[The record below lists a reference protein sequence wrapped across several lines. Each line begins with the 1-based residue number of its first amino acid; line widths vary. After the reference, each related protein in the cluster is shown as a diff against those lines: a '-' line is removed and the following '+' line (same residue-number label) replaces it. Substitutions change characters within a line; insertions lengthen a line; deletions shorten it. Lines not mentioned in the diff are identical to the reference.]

1 MPDRTQVE
9 ADAVRERILDRLGR
23 GDPWDEVQVV
33 PDPFRGYRIQVVS
46 GSFRGQT
53 PSERRGRSLGL
64 IVADDDIA
72 FMDFLSPEESATAAA
87 EGAGDPLRPEVSQLP
102 LWPDS
107 LARGEQRDRIE
118 VRLPSRSDDFL
129 SAPLVATFYSLRG
142 GVGRSTALAHTA
154 LLLAQDHRV
163 LCIDMDLEAPG
174 LAALFD
180 VERRV
185 GPDQGVVSLLL
196 GTEIAGELPDVTPH
210 LLRAHPD
217 RELYLLP
224 AGHPDANYARRLA
237 QLDPASWYREESNP
251 LRMLLSAVGG
261 LRIAPQ
267 IVLIDARTGISPLSA
282 PLLFDLADLAVV
294 TFFPHPQSRVGT
306 GALTRALLAAR
317 SERAYTPEPR
327 FLVSPVPGAG
337 SPETRRRYEDR
348 AATWISEWLAPA
360 VLTDGQPA
368 FPDVDELLHVVGYS
382 EDMASTDA
390 ATAEAGGSA
399 YAPVSE
405 WIKGFVPRSASI
417 MANNVGGS
425 VVVSGSPSLVT
436 TTKAEALAGLRMS
449 AGIAEAQSDDEFE
462 QTYLRTG
469 TVQQALRADRPL
481 IRGRKGTGKTA
492 LFRRLAMAGGIAVT
506 SPSSLQTRRTWTPSS
521 DTFKAV
527 GSLIAETSTDWRVA
541 WAALIGVTVRL
552 YGEPRLPEFAIP
564 GGLVCVHKP
573 EPRYTEIDLVR
584 DLRSVLSVPD
594 AGLLVWQWIRE
605 LDAAIDEQTFLLF
618 DGLDA
623 GFGPTAADLTRRRE
637 GVAGLLALLGERGD
651 ELSRLRMKVLIRE
664 DIYRSVPVPNQSH
677 FYGREVRL
685 SWADQTDYLKVVI
698 KQALRAAA
706 VADLVRHEVPDALPS
721 TGAEDLVESWSQAH
735 VLDVWRVLV
744 GERVSGGKTA
754 FTHNWVWNRLADSNG
769 DHSPRSLIRL
779 FDRAA
784 ERERG
789 WYESAPYERSL
800 IRPRALVESLE
811 DISDQEVLSVE
822 EEYPE
827 LGPLFEALRAVGR
840 TPFPAGELAGVE
852 VDVVNLGL
860 EVGLL
865 GVDLGSRDDAER
877 YRVPELYRKALGMG
891 RKGQA

>member
-1 MPDRTQVE
+1 MPDRKQAE
-9 ADAVRERILDRLGR
+9 ADAVRKSILDRLR
-23 GDPWDEVQVV
+23 GDDPQAVAWVV
-33 PDPFRGYRIQVVS
+33 PDPFRGYRIRVVS
-46 GSFRGQT
+46 RTFEGLP
-53 PSERRGRSLGL
+53 PSERRDRSLGPF
-64 IVADDDIA
+64 IADDDIA
-72 FMDFLSPEESATAAA
+72 YFRLLAPAENDIAAA
-87 EGAGDPLRPEVSQLP
+87 EGTDDPLRVPVSDLP

-107 LARGEQRDRIE
+107 LARGELRDKIE

-129 SAPLVATFYSLRG
+129 AAPLVATFYSLRG

-154 LLLAQDHRV
+154 QLLAQEHRV

-180 VERRV
+180 VEREVRR
-185 GPDQGVVSLLL
+185 DQGVVPLLL
-196 GTEIAGELPDVTPH
+196 GAEIAGALPDVTPH
-210 LLRAHPD
+210 LLRVHPD

-224 AGHPDANYARRLA
+224 AGHPDADYARRLA
-237 QLDPASWYREESNP
+237 QLDPASWYREEDNP

-294 TFFPHPQSRVGT
+294 TFFPHPQSKVGT

-317 SERAYTPEPR
+317 SERTYTPEPR
-327 FLVSPVPGAG
+327 FLVSPVPGG
-337 SPETRRRYEDR
+337 LPETRRYYEDR
-348 AATWISEWLAPA
+348 AANWVSEWLAPA
-360 VLTDGQPA
+360 VLKDGRPA
-368 FPDVDELLHVVGYS
+368 FPDVDELIHVVGYS
-382 EDMASTDA
+382 EGMASTDA
-390 ATAEAGGSA
+390 VTAESGASA

-405 WIKGFVPRSASI
+405 WIKGFVSRSATI
-417 MANNVGGS
+417 RPDTVHATTAIPGA
-425 VVVSGSPSLVT
+425 PSLVT
-436 TTKAEALAGLRMS
+436 TTKAAALAGLRMS

-462 QTYLRTG
+462 ETYLRTG
-469 TVQQALRADRPL
+469 IIQQALRPDRPL

-492 LFRRLAMAGGIAVT
+492 LFRKLAMAGGVAVT
-506 SPSSLQTRRTWTPSS
+506 SPSGLARRAWTPSS

-527 GSLIAETSTDWRVA
+527 DSIIADTGTDWRVA
-541 WAALIGVTVRL
+541 WSALIGVTVRL
-552 YGEPRLPEFAIP
+552 RGGPRLPVPAIF
-564 GGLVCVHKP
+564 GGLVCVRGP
-573 EPRYTEIDLVR
+573 ESQYSEIDLVQ
-584 DLRSVLSVPD
+584 DLRAVLSVPD
-594 AGLLVWQWIRE
+594 AGLVVWQWIRE
-605 LDAAIDEQTFLLF
+605 LDAATDEQTFLLF

-623 GFGPTAADLTRRRE
+623 GFGPTAADLARRRE

-651 ELSRLRMKVLIRE
+651 ELSRLRMKVLIRD

-677 FYGREVRL
+677 FYGREARL

-698 KQALRAAA
+698 KQALRAPV
-706 VADLVRHEVPDALPS
+706 VARLVRTEVPDALPD
-721 TGAEDLVESWSQAH
+721 GAVDRVESWSQGQ

-784 ERERG
+784 ERERDWHG
-789 WYESAPYERSL
+789 SAPYERSL

-811 DISDQEVLSVE
+811 DISDQEMRSVE
-822 EEYPE
+822 EEFPE
-827 LGPLFEALRAVGR
+827 LGPLFEALRAAGR
-840 TPFPAGELAGVE
+840 TPFPAGELARVE
-852 VDVVNLGL
+852 ADVVNLGL

-865 GVDLGSRDDAER
+865 GIDLGSRDDAER